1 MGKKGYTTYN
11 EDKDNNNI
19 TEGTVKVPE
28 TTNKKQRYRRR
39 YDKNHQ
45 IYRATDFVGDTPEV
59 YVILYLLLEKL
70 EK

>member
-1 MGKKGYTTYN
+1 M
-11 EDKDNNNI
+11 
-19 TEGTVKVPE
+19 KVPE

-70 EK
+70 EKWLPGTSFVINSIDIF